1 MKIKSKYVFYAVGF
15 GLILLAV
22 PVDIVLKQY
31 TKLPLPFIGLIIMT
45 LFGVGFLLVLK
56 AFVTNKKTSHLYIL
70 GLSLIVLGI
79 ILVTP
84 LGKYLNLTD
93 QLTRVLFI
101 SLIFAGS
108 LVIQV
113 AHSLRKK
120 QKMKLNKLSKH
131 ANHSKISPQPISS

>member
-15 GLILLAV
+15 GLMLSSLI
-22 PVDIVLKQY
+22 VDTLLKQH
-31 TKLPLPFIGLIIMT
+31 TRLPLPFIGLIIMT

-79 ILVTP
+79 ILVTS

-93 QLTRVLFI
+93 QLTRVLFVF
-101 SLIFAGS
+101 LIFAGS

-113 AHSLRKK
+113 AHSLSKRAKK
-120 QKMKLNKLSKH
+120 
-131 ANHSKISPQPISS
+131 